1 MTGLLLKD
9 LYNLRKSLRTIGLLI
24 VVYAAIFIHQGV
36 DFLQPLLILLCSMM
50 VITSFSYD
58 SQCKW
63 DGYAMAM
70 PLSRGQMVGAKYLLL
85 LFFCLLGGAAALG
98 VGALS
103 GALGQPVNWPEQLT
117 FVALLLCVA
126 IIFSSIA
133 LPLLYKF
140 GAERARLLLVMCYL
154 LPIAAIMLLG
164 KILPAYVLEALHGPM
179 DYINQNITWLLPA
192 ASAVA
197 LAISYACALAIF
209 RKKELQ

>member
-1 MTGLLLKD
+1 MEP
-9 LYNLRKSLRTIGLLI
+9 
-24 VVYAAIFIHQGV
+24 V
-36 DFLQPLLILLCSMM
+36 
-50 VITSFSYD
+50 SYTH
-58 SQCKW
+58 
-63 DGYAMAM
+63 
-70 PLSRGQMVGAKYLLL
+70 LKYLLL

-164 KILPAYVLEALHGPM
+164 KILPAYVP
-179 DYINQNITWLLPA
+179 
-192 ASAVA
+192 V
-197 LAISYACALAIF
+197 SYTHLWVQDGRDDSVERDAHLVK
-209 RKKELQ
+209 RRQDP